1 MIIIVFLFLYWLFRS
16 QGLLISKATKMAKTT
31 KQKPARAAETTATY
45 NYYEPSAYDYRAEQR
60 VWKEEE
66 KERKASEKEEAR
78 LEKERQKREQA
89 EADKEFLM
97 GQLDMVSD
105 LLQCKYEELEK
116 LDKNIKI
123 DEAMHKYDKANDERK
138 KRERLQN
145 RIMSYEAKLHNLES
159 RLAKCHYIINA

>member
-31 KQKPARAAETTATY
+31 KQNPARAAETTDTY
-45 NYYEPSAYDYRAEQR
+45 NSAYDYKEEQR
-60 VWKEEE
+60 AWKEAE
-66 KERKASEKEEAR
+66 KERKANEKEEAR

>member
-31 KQKPARAAETTATY
+31 KQNPARAAETTATY
-45 NYYEPSAYDYRAEQR
+45 NSAYDYKEEQR
-60 VWKEEE
+60 AWKEVE

-105 LLQCKYEELEK
+105 LLQCKYEELKK